1 MAESGIKINGK
12 TYAIPQ
18 SLRVGETR
26 QIKRITGLNPP
37 EFMKAVNTLNE
48 TQDPD
53 VGAAMVW
60 WILHR
65 EDSSFTIELIDDLE
79 WGDIQSEGGD
89 DPKADGETSGSGSG
103 TSDSSPTSA
112 ERSSPIPEAPG
123 ETIPAN
129 GGGPALALSAPV
141 T

>member
-1 MAESGIKINGK
+1 MAEAGIKINGK
-12 TYAIPQ
+12 HYAIPG

-60 WILHR
+60 WIVHR
-65 EDSSFTIELIDDLE
+65 EDPSFTVDQIDDLE
-79 WGDIQSEGGD
+79 WGQIESEDGEEATPS
-89 DPKADGETSGSGSG
+89 DPKDEGVK
-103 TSDSSPTSA
+103 SDSSPNSVEVSNGTSV
-112 ERSSPIPEAPG
+112 IPG
-123 ETIPAN
+123 EMIPAN
-129 GGGPALALSAPV
+129 GGVPDSALYAHP

>member
-1 MAESGIKINGK
+1 MAEAGIKINGK
-12 TYAIPQ
+12 LYAIPG

-37 EFMKAVNTLNE
+37 EFMVEVGRLNE

-60 WILHR
+60 WIVHR
-65 EDSSFTIELIDDLE
+65 EDPAFTVDQIDELE
-79 WGDIQSEGGD
+79 WGQIESEAGEEVAPE
-89 DPKADGETSGSGSG
+89 DPKGEGVKNASSPNSAETSNGSQ
-103 TSDSSPTSA
+103 D
-112 ERSSPIPEAPG
+112 APG
-123 ETIPAN
+123 EMIPAN
-129 GGGPALALSAPV
+129 GGVPDWDLSGHP